1 MSLTFPDPGQG
12 GQALDQLLPL
22 VYEELLAIA
31 RRRLRRELPGNTLDT
46 ASLVH
51 EAYLRFAKQPDFKFR
66 NRQHFLAL
74 ASMVMRRVLVDH
86 ARRVGAEKRGSNA
99 VAVDWSEV
107 PEVQA
112 ESPFLD
118 GGTAAMLLRL
128 DEALNRL
135 AEFNPRGA
143 KVVEQRFFA
152 GLSEAEI
159 GDAIGVSERTVRRIW
174 TVARGWL
181 RRELDDKGS
190 ETILLFEAP
199 RP

>member
-1 MSLTFPDPGQG
+1 MSLIPPDLDLG
-12 GQALDQLLPL
+12 GQALDQLLPQ
-22 VYEELLAIA
+22 VYDELLAIA
-31 RRRLRRELPGNTLDT
+31 RSRLRRELPGHTLDT

-86 ARRVGAEKRGSNA
+86 ARKVGAGKRGSQAA
-99 VAVDWSEV
+99 VVDWNGV

-112 ESPFLD
+112 EPPFLD
-118 GGTAAMLLRL
+118 GGTAAILLRL

-181 RRELDDKGS
+181 RRELDNHESD
-190 ETILLFEAP
+190 TMLLFESSQP
-199 RP
+199 